1 MGIDLRRLSAAAVAA
16 LALAAL
22 ASPAD
27 AACHITRFHFRFGQT
42 FPAQAEV
49 GSGQTCGFALH
60 AGRDSVFRAIRII
73 APPAHGTATAR
84 LTGVGYRAQAGYKGE
99 DSFSFAVIGHN
110 RDTSEPARVD
120 VSVTV
125 H

>member
-1 MGIDLRRLSAAAVAA
+1 MGIEYRRLIAAAVAA
-16 LALAAL
+16 LVLAAV

-27 AACHITRFHFRFGQT
+27 AACSVTRFHFRFGQT

-49 GSGQTCGFALH
+49 GSGQSCGIVIR
-60 AGRDSVFRAIRII
+60 AGRGTVFRQIRIVE
-73 APPAHGTATAR
+73 PAKHGTATPR
-84 LTGVGYRAQAGYKGE
+84 LTGVGYRSKAGYTGE
-99 DSFSFAVIGHN
+99 DSFSFAVAGHSP
-110 RDTSEPARVD
+110 DSDEPARVD